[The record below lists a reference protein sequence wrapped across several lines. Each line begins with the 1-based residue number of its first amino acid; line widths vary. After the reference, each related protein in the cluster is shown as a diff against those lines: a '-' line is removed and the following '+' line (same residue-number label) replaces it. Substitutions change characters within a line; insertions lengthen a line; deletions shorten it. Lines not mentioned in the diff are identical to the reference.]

1 MMNLDDTNQQD
12 FDYVLTLINQARNR
26 VYAKAN
32 SELVLLYFNV
42 GKIVSN
48 KVNSGNWGE
57 NIVQSLSDFILSKFP
72 NLSGFNRRGLYRMK
86 QFFEEYTND
95 DFISTLSTFL
105 ESFEKQQSTK
115 VSTVLTQL

>member
-1 MMNLDDTNQQD
+1 MNLDDTNQQD

>member
-105 ESFEKQQSTK
+105 ESFEKQQSTF
-115 VSTVLTQL
+115 VSTVLAQL